1 MDQLRT
7 LLLPSI
13 MPKPQGLRKGAG
25 PTIGGA
31 LKLSSLRNAMDMCL
45 DKLPNLLKIETDDD
59 IPIHK
64 LMPRVLSQL
73 RALSQY
79 SETSSVGTT
88 ENDRLSESMGYV
100 LQKVMCDISAIY
112 NAGPAITSFD

>member
-1 MDQLRT
+1 MEQFFDQLRT

-13 MPKPQGLRKGAG
+13 VQKPQALHKGAG
-25 PTIGGA
+25 PPVGRT
-31 LKLSSLRNAMDMCL
+31 LKLTSLRNAMDMCL
-45 DKLPNLLKIETDDD
+45 DKLPNLLKIDTDHA

-100 LQKVMCDISAIY
+100 LQKVMCHNVQSVR
-112 NAGPAITSFD
+112 TLR